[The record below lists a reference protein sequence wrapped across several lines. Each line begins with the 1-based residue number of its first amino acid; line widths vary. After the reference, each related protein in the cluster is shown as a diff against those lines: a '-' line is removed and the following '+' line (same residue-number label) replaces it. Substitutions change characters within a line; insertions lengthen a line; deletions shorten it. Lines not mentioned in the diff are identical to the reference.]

1 MCSNY
6 VWRGAGEGETKAI
19 ERLGRTMDA
28 RLVLHCY
35 IYNINLIKAMSVFI
49 LMDSS
54 ACLVKPLC

>member
-35 IYNINLIKAMSVFI
+35 IYNINLIKAMFRV
-49 LMDSS
+49 L
-54 ACLVKPLC
+54 ATPLYGF